1 MTDEQKALVEWLRGH
16 SKIMQRDKG
25 KFVRFI
31 DVATCNET
39 ADLIEALEAE
49 IARLRKEQADEIA
62 AWETLYDTMMDVRF
76 EIQDER
82 DAARVERDALE
93 IEKDAQ
99 AAEIARLR
107 AALGFYANR
116 PCNLEFG
123 VVNECPYD
131 DGDTARAALT
141 QETQP

>member
-1 MTDEQKALVEWLRGH
+1 VSDEQIAALVERLRVMISALSDNGEGCF
-16 SKIMQRDKG
+16 SKASLRAIL
-25 KFVRFI
+25 
-31 DVATCNET
+31 AH
-39 ADLIEALEAE
+39 IEAQAAE